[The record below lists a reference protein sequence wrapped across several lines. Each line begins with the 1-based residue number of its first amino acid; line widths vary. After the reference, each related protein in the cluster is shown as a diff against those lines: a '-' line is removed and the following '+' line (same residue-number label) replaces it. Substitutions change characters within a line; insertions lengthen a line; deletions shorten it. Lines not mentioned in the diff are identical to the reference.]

1 MVIQDNGSYV
11 IGIPT
16 PLVVA
21 SSTTSFW
28 IQENKA
34 LWISV
39 YIIPPILFNLLNV
52 RKFGEIE
59 FWLSSIK
66 VYTFVSL
73 VILGLL
79 LLMGASTAPQLLGTT
94 LSPNVTDYPLIQCVH
109 PSQDYCVSSP
119 GFNCTTLVREF
130 AY

>member
-1 MVIQDNGSYV
+1 MVIWDNGSYV

-16 PLVVA
+16 PLVAAA
-21 SSTTSFW
+21 SITSYW
-28 IQENKA
+28 IQENSA

-66 VYTFVSL
+66 VYTFIGL
-73 VILGLL
+73 IILGLL
-79 LLMGASTAPQLLGTT
+79 LLMGASTAPLLLGTRP
-94 LSPNVTDYPLIQCVH
+94 LNNVTHYPLIQCDH
-109 PSQDYCVSSP
+109 PALDDCVSSP
-119 GFNCTTLVREF
+119 GFNCTSLVHKV